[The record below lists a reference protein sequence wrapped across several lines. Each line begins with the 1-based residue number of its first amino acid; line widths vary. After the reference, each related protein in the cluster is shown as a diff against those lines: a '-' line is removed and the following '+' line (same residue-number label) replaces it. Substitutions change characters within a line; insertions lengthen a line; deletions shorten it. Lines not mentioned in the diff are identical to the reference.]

1 MKIKAT
7 FVKTY
12 VAAAVLAGLG
22 AYIYFVESKKPATI
36 EGEGEKKKEKVF
48 TFDKAKAREITLAPK
63 DGEAVHLVKEKDGW
77 RMAAPMT
84 VAADS
89 SEVDTLVMSFEGL
102 ERDEVVAESPAK
114 LSDFGLETPRNTVG
128 LLLEGATEPMKLL
141 IGDKTPD
148 SGAVYAKLP
157 SQPRVFTIASYL
169 ETPFTKKPFDLRD
182 RSVLHVKRDAVKTLE
197 VTGPDGSY
205 ALARNDKG
213 EWSFTKPVAT
223 RAGRWSVDSLLG
235 TLENLRMESVA
246 VEEAKD
252 LKSFG
257 LAKPARTVALGLAD
271 GGTRTL
277 EIGSSAADKKYNA
290 RAASSKLVAVIPA
303 AIVDDLAKGMK
314 NLRETRV
321 LEVAAYDVEAFDVE
335 TGGPKRIFVR
345 STSKDKD
352 GIDVSK
358 WKRTAPDNKDLDT
371 NKVQDALFKVG
382 GVEAQEFV
390 DAPASLEAYGL
401 DKPAVKVS
409 IRYAA
414 GKPATW
420 FEIGKKDGASYAR
433 RPDDASILK
442 LDPAK
447 ADELIKAFSEL

>member
-1 MKIKAT
+1 MKAT
-7 FVKTY
+7 FVKTW
-12 VAAAVLAGLG
+12 VALVFLAGLG
-22 AYIYFVESKKPATI
+22 AYIYFVESKKPVAPA
-36 EGEGEKKKEKVF
+36 EGEKKKEKIF
-48 TFDKAKAREITLAPK
+48 TFDKTKAREVVLAPK
-63 DGEAVHLVKEKDGW
+63 EGETIHLVKEKDGW
-77 RMAAPMT
+77 KMTAPT
-84 VAADS
+84 NVAADS
-89 SEVDTLVMSFEGL
+89 SEADTLVTSFEGL
-102 ERDEVVAESPAK
+102 EMDEVVAATPPK
-114 LSDFGLETPRNTVG
+114 LSDFGLDNPRNAVSV
-128 LLLEGATEPMKLL
+128 LLEGATEPMKLL
-141 IGDKTPD
+141 LGDKTPD

-157 SQPRVFTIASYL
+157 SQTRVFTIASYL

-205 ALARNDKG
+205 ALAKNDKG
-213 EWSFTKPVAT
+213 DWVFTKPLST
-223 RAGRWSVDSLLG
+223 RAGRWSVDSFLG
-235 TLENLRMESVA
+235 TLENLRMDSVA
-246 VEEAKD
+246 AEDAKD
-252 LKSFG
+252 LKPFG
-257 LAKPARTVALGLAD
+257 LVTPARTVTIGLAD
-271 GGTRTL
+271 GATRKL
-277 EIGSSAADKKYNA
+277 EIGSSAADKKYDA
-290 RAASSKLVAVIPA
+290 REASSKMVAVIPA

-382 GVEAQEFV
+382 SVEAQDFI
-390 DAPASLEAYGL
+390 DAPAGLEAYGL
-401 DKPAVKVS
+401 DKPAVRVS

-420 FEIGKKDGASYAR
+420 FEIGKKDAAAYAR
-433 RPDDASILK
+433 RPDDGSILK
-442 LDPAK
+442 VDPAK